1 MRSIE
6 NIQSTLEAKTRRW
19 WFFVGM
25 FILQW
30 VAFPYASKNF
40 DFNKYGDIIRH
51 VLSYCFWF
59 SFKPVFPVFQ
69 VAAIVF
75 VVMLLI
81 FRNKVGRIFSLYAG
95 ICYILFNITQSIAIN
110 SPKYGVCIATVNIVM
125 FGLVAG
131 TWIWEAIAGKNDFS
145 KHDRSFWKYLVI
157 PPAVIAFWLPVAM
170 ATGKPDF
177 NPVYFL
183 TSGSALTFCLMTPVF
198 MAVLIFFYPRVNMLT
213 LRMTGV
219 VGVIIGLYNVIP
231 KLILGLYSSRW
242 DGILHLPLLI
252 LSAIGLVL
260 SMRKH
265 TLGRIP

>member
-6 NIQSTLEAKTRRW
+6 NIQSTLDAKTRRW

-25 FILQW
+25 LILQC
-30 VAFPYASKNF
+30 VAVPYASKNF
-40 DFNKYGDIIRH
+40 DFSEYGNIIRH
-51 VLSYCFWF
+51 VLRYCFWF
-59 SFKPVFPVFQ
+59 SFKPAFPVFQ

-110 SPKYGVCIATVNIVM
+110 SPKYGVCIATVNLVM
-125 FGLVAG
+125 FSLVAG
-131 TWIWEAIAGKNDFS
+131 AWIWEAIAGKNDFS
-145 KHDRSFWKYLVI
+145 THDRSFWKYLVI
-157 PPAVIAFWLPVAM
+157 PPAVIAFWAPISTT
-170 ATGKPDF
+170 TGKPDF

-231 KLILGLYSSRW
+231 KLILGFYSSRW
-242 DGILHLPLLI
+242 DGVLHLPLLV
-252 LSAIGLVL
+252 LSAMGLVL
-260 SMRKH
+260 SMRKQ
-265 TLGRIP
+265 TLERIP

>member
-6 NIQSTLEAKTRRW
+6 NIQNTLDAKTRRW

-25 FILQW
+25 LILQC
-30 VAFPYASKNF
+30 VAVPYASKNF
-40 DFNKYGDIIRH
+40 AFNECGDIIRH
-51 VLSYCFWF
+51 TLSYCFWF
-59 SFKPVFPVFQ
+59 SFEPVFPVFQ
-69 VAAIVF
+69 AAAMVF
-75 VVMLLI
+75 VAMLLI

-95 ICYILFNITQSIAIN
+95 ICYILFNIAQSIAID
-110 SPKYGVCIATVNIVM
+110 SPKYGVCIVTVNIVM
-125 FGLVAG
+125 FSLVAG

-157 PPAVIAFWLPVAM
+157 PPAVIAFWAPEAM
-170 ATGKPDF
+170 GKPDF

-183 TSGSALTFCLMTPVF
+183 TSGSALTFCLTTPVF

-219 VGVIIGLYNVIP
+219 VGTIIGLYNIIP
-231 KLILGLYSSRW
+231 KLILGPYSTRW
-242 DGILHLPLLI
+242 DGILHLPLLV

-260 SMRKH
+260 SMRKQ
-265 TLGRIP
+265 TKNI

>member
-1 MRSIE
+1 MGSIE
-6 NIQSTLEAKTRRW
+6 NIQNTLEAKTRRW
-19 WFFVGM
+19 SFFVGM
-25 FILQW
+25 LILQC
-30 VAFPYASKNF
+30 VAVPYASKNF
-40 DFNKYGDIIRH
+40 AFSEYGNIIRH
-51 VLSYCFWF
+51 VLRYCFWY
-59 SFKPVFPVFQ
+59 SFKPVFPFFQ

-110 SPKYGVCIATVNIVM
+110 SPKYGLCIATVNLVM

-145 KHDRSFWKYLVI
+145 TDDRSFWKYLVI
-157 PPAVIAFWLPVAM
+157 PPAVIAFWAPAAM
-170 ATGKPDF
+170 GKPDF

-183 TSGSALTFCLMTPVF
+183 TSGSALAFCPMTPVF

-219 VGVIIGLYNVIP
+219 VGTLIGIYNVIP

-242 DGILHLPLLI
+242 DGILHLPLLV

-260 SMRKH
+260 SMKKQ
-265 TLGRIP
+265 TLERIP